1 MVTAILDLVYLKP
14 ALWTLQ
20 DYYYDEDIRLSFNM
34 LYALAIVASIFSFCL
49 KAHCWDVVGS
59 SIGQQAKEPGF
70 DMMAGSPQMVVTPGV
85 HMPTAVAMPLMP
97 QQALQQQDLEANQK
111 EALAQAQQALIQA
124 QQAVALSQQPPGLS

>member
-1 MVTAILDLVYLKP
+1 
-14 ALWTLQ
+14 
-20 DYYYDEDIRLSFNM
+20 
-34 LYALAIVASIFSFCL
+34 
-49 KAHCWDVVGS
+49 
-59 SIGQQAKEPGF
+59 
-70 DMMAGSPQMVVTPGV
+70 MMAGSPQMVVTPGV